1 MAKKKKKEYE
11 KIVLPPKEPIP
22 PPPVEELDE
31 KIEAAEK
38 TLREMG
44 LEKDV
49 WLKKPLDVDQS
60 YHLFFTKLDD
70 PDGVIML
77 QQIAGESLR
86 LLMAPPY
93 LKKGGVVH
101 LEELIEFAPLAQVEP
116 EPEEE
121 EKAVVADSDGESE
134 ES

>member
-1 MAKKKKKEYE
+1 MPKKKDM
-11 KIVLPPKEPIP
+11 PAPISL
-22 PPPVEELDE
+22 EELDE
-31 KIEAAEK
+31 KIEAAEA
-38 TLREMG
+38 TLREMR

-86 LLMAPPY
+86 LLLAPPY
-93 LKKGGVVH
+93 LKKGAVVK
-101 LEELIEFAPLAQVEP
+101 LEKLIEYAPLAQVEAGL
-116 EPEEE
+116 EEE
-121 EKAVVADSDGESE
+121 EDEAGAE
-134 ES
+134 E

>member
-1 MAKKKKKEYE
+1 MPKKKKKEYE
-11 KIVLPPKEPIP
+11 KIVLPPREPLP
-22 PPPVEELDE
+22 PVPVEELDE

-49 WLKKPLDVDQS
+49 WLKKPLEVDQS
-60 YHLFFTKLDD
+60 YHLFFTKLED
-70 PDGVIML
+70 PEGVIML

-86 LLMAPPY
+86 LLVAPPY
-93 LKKGGVVH
+93 LKKGGVKH

-116 EPEEE
+116 EAEPEDETG
-121 EKAVVADSDGESE
+121 DSPSGDESE